1 MSHSVYTALEDER
14 VKSKGESGQMVRKL
28 LLVFALTVVLL
39 SFAGCQTIQGIGRD
53 IEWVGEK
60 GSEIVQ

>member
-39 SFAGCQTIQGIGRD
+39 SSAGTSSGLAKKAPRSYNRK
-53 IEWVGEK
+53 VF
-60 GSEIVQ
+60 VR

>member
-14 VKSKGESGQMVRKL
+14 VKSKGESGQMVKKL